1 MALALDVTIAGD
13 HPGIKSEDAP
23 SELGKGPS
31 IVLADESGDGI
42 ITHPMIKKLLI
53 TEAEKENIP
62 YQLEVREGGTTDGT
76 AIQLTRQGI
85 PTGVISPPSR
95 YIHTPVSV
103 VSIDDIDYTVKLLLA
118 VLNEVKK

>member
-1 MALALDVTIAGD
+1 MGD
-13 HPGIKSEDAP
+13 
-23 SELGKGPS
+23 GPS

-53 TEAEKENIP
+53 SAAEKEKIP

-76 AIQLTRQGI
+76 AIYLTRQGI

-103 VSIDDIDYTVKLLLA
+103 LNVEDMENTVKLILA
-118 VLNEVKK
+118 VLNDVK